1 MNVIYKTRVEVKGGR
16 NGHVKSDDG
25 VIDLDVRTPKEM
37 GGSESGYT
45 NPEQLFASGYSACFD
60 GALNLVARQE
70 RIKIKDTVVAVT
82 VGFGEDVKG
91 GFCISAKIEVHIPN
105 VDKELAEDLM
115 NKAHQVC
122 PYSKATRGNIDVEL
136 VLI

>member
-25 VIDLDVRTPKEM
+25 VIDLDVRMPKEM
-37 GGSESGYT
+37 GGTESGYT
-45 NPEQLFASGYSACFD
+45 NPEQLFAAGYSACFD
-60 GALNLVARQE
+60 GALNLVARQD

-82 VGFGEDVKG
+82 VGFGEDNG
-91 GFCISAKIEVHIPN
+91 GFGLSVKIEVHIPN
-105 VDKELAEDLM
+105 VDKEIAEDLM

-122 PYSKATRGNIDVEL
+122 PYSKATRGNIEVEL
-136 VLI
+136 VLV